1 MTIGSRS
8 LHPSDLVLA
17 PTSLQRLHDHIVTFA
32 GLFSFARVVFLA
44 RKLTAA
50 RGSLAPNGGG
60 GEPHNTQ
67 RSQGSRYR

>member
-8 LHPSDLVLA
+8 LHPGDLVLT
-17 PTSLQRLHDHIVTFA
+17 PSSFPRLRDHIVTFGA
-32 GLFSFARVVFLA
+32 LFSSARVVLLA

-50 RGSLAPNGGG
+50 RGSLTPNGEG
-60 GEPHNTQ
+60 GEPHKTQ